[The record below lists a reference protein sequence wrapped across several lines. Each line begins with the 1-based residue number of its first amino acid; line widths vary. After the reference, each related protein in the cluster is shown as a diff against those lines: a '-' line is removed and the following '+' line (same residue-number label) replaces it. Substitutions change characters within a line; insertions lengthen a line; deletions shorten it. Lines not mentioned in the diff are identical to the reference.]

1 MEPCNTSLKE
11 RPQKC
16 KIKDGSTCRAQEK
29 RSGVGAHFS
38 APQHI
43 SGFLVYISYYLA
55 KSVAYRQLN
64 FPTLPQE
71 MDLGCL
77 QELLVVRIGSES
89 AECWEHTFS
98 LLVSVH
104 HGHHQTAGVTALN
117 VTKNLFCLEHS
128 LFRTR
133 KIPLQNFKFNWV
145 WGHEL
150 KLHI

>member
-1 MEPCNTSLKE
+1 MDLRVKH
-11 RPQKC
+11 
-16 KIKDGSTCRAQEK
+16 K
-29 RSGVGAHFS
+29 RSGLGWVRIFQPLS
-38 APQHI
+38 T
-43 SGFLVYISYYLA
+43 FLFFYISYYLA

-71 MDLGCL
+71 MDFGCL
-77 QELLVVRIGSES
+77 QELLVVCIGSES
-89 AECWEHTFS
+89 GECWEHTFS